1 MAAAVPFSFATWRA
15 LLNNFAVDEAGF
27 TGIEIGI
34 LQSVREIPGFLA
46 FGVIFVIRYMRE
58 QTVALLSLVILGFGV
73 CITGFSTDATWLYLT
88 TVIMSIGFH
97 YFEAVKTSLFMQWAP
112 KEQAPVIMGKIV
124 SAGSI
129 FSIVSFGIVWL
140 AFEWLHVSF
149 NPVYL
154 LGGGLTIAMVVLG
167 RALYPYFPQHVE
179 QKNEIV
185 LKRSYWLYYALT
197 FLSGARR
204 QIFVVFAGFLL
215 VEKFGL
221 SVGAMSLLFLAT
233 TTIMAVLAPIAG
245 RWIRDYGERNALIV
259 EYVGLVI
266 VFLGYAVAGSVAVV
280 VALYLLD
287 NLLFSLSTSIKT
299 YFQKIGEPEDFAATA
314 SVGFTINHIAA
325 VGIPVVFGLLWARS
339 PSMVFQIGAGLAAIS
354 LVISCLVPRHP
365 TRETRVTLPFPTREA
380 SGRVRP

>member
-58 QTVALLSLVILGFGV
+58 QTVALLSLIILGFGV

-88 TVIMSIGFH
+88 TVVMSIGFH

-124 SAGSI
+124 AAGSL

-140 AFEWLHVSF
+140 AFEWLQISF
-149 NPVYL
+149 NPVYI
-154 LGGGLTIAMVVLG
+154 LGGGLTILMVVLA
-167 RALYPYFPQHVE
+167 RYLYPYFPQHVE

-185 LKRSYWLYYALT
+185 LNRSYWLYYALT

-215 VEKFGL
+215 VEKFEL
-221 SVGAMSLLFLAT
+221 SVGAMSLLFLVT
-233 TTIMAVLAPIAG
+233 TTIMTVLAPMAG

-266 VFLGYAVAGSVAVV
+266 VFTGYAIAGSVAVV
-280 VALYLLD
+280 TALYLLD

-325 VGIPVVFGLLWARS
+325 VGIPVVFGILWARS
-339 PSMVFQIGAGLAAIS
+339 PALVFQVGALLAALS
-354 LVISCLVPRHP
+354 LVISCLVPRRP
-365 TRETRVTLPFPTREA
+365 SRENRIAQPFQARA
-380 SGRVRP
+380 ARSA